1 MSHQTLRS
9 RAWFA
14 AAAGVLL
21 AAIAFAGPAS
31 ASNMAFKMNKQIFAL
46 GSGVQG
52 KNLVSLPDVNPYQG
66 AGGLTALCTALQLSA
81 NGQLVQFDANLGN
94 INTHNCG
101 QVETFSLNPGTG
113 LMVTDT
119 TAAGGVI
126 VGADTPGNSFDIYIL
141 GQTPRG
147 LNLFP
152 VEYHTTAVTPE
163 DVCQQCGLSNTAT
176 VTHFDANTGNV
187 FAHTC
192 GQVPVF
198 NLVLGAAVLIQEP
211 TGTVSCTPSHF

>member
-1 MSHQTLRS
+1 MSHHTLRK
-9 RAWFA
+9 RAWFV
-14 AAAGVLL
+14 AAAGVVL
-21 AAIAFAGPAS
+21 AAIAFSGPAS
-31 ASNMAFKMNKQIFAL
+31 ASNMAFKMNKVISAL

-66 AGGLTALCTALQLSA
+66 AGGLNALCTSLNLSA

-101 QVETFSLNPGTG
+101 QVETFSLDPGAG
-113 LMVTDT
+113 LMITDT
-119 TAAGGVI
+119 AAAGGVI
-126 VGADTPGNSFDIYIL
+126 VGADTPGNSFDIFIL

-163 DVCQQCGLSNTAT
+163 DVCQQCGLSGTAT
-176 VTHFDANTGNV
+176 VTRFDAQSGNV

-192 GQVPVF
+192 GQVPVW
-198 NLVLGAAVLIQEP
+198 NLVLGESLLVQEP
-211 TGTVSCTPSHF
+211 AGTVSCTPAHF